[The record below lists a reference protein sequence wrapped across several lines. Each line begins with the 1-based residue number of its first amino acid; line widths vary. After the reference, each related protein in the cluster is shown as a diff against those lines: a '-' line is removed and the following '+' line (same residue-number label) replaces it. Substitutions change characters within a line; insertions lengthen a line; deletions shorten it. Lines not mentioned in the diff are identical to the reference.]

1 MFGACFRSIADIHS
15 CLQECLQERREA
27 WLSVIDGMQRCSLWI
42 FFSHSFSF
50 FVWKTLS
57 VSLSFLNIAGH
68 VEANSGGAPT
78 AVAGGP
84 NGKGRADV
92 DVFAV
97 RPFRMLA
104 TINFQCFHVSMFPC
118 FLAFIHARKFVECFI
133 FLTPR
138 SVHMSTTA
146 SPQCPA

>member
-27 WLSVIDGMQRCSLWI
+27 WLSVIEGMQRCFLWTL
-42 FFSHSFSF
+42 FFSHSFS
-50 FVWKTLS
+50 LS
-57 VSLSFLNIAGH
+57 VSLSFLDIAGH

-97 RPFRMLA
+97 RPF
-104 TINFQCFHVSMFPC
+104 NFVCWQ
-118 FLAFIHARKFVECFI
+118 R
-133 FLTPR
+133 
-138 SVHMSTTA
+138 
-146 SPQCPA
+146 